1 MKKYL
6 LLMFVSILSFSLLAC
21 SNNSDTSSNQQKKSV
36 KRYSLATGG
45 TSGTYYPVGSGIASI
60 VTKHVDGIEMNA
72 ESTGGSV
79 ANTKMAQ
86 NKETDFFLGA
96 AATVKGAMEGLP
108 RESFPEPITDIRSV
122 TALYSEVF
130 QFVTLA
136 NSGIT
141 SIHDLK
147 GKKVAVGKA
156 GSGTERNAKIF
167 LEYYGITYDDINE
180 QFQSFGEA
188 VTSLKDRQLD
198 VAIVASGLPTAA
210 IVDAAT
216 TLDVRFLPMDEAI
229 AKKITDDNMYYK
241 IDRIKAGTYNGQDK
255 DILAIGTPALLN
267 VRSDIPDQDVY
278 NILTK
283 FYDNIDVL
291 RDIHAQGK
299 NIKLETALAGVSI
312 PLHPGAVKYY
322 KEKGMEIPARLN

>member
-1 MKKYL
+1 MKKCL
-6 LLMFVSILSFSLLAC
+6 LLFVVSLLSIGLIAC
-21 SNNSDTSSNQQKKSV
+21 SENTDSGSTEGKQSV

-60 VTKHVDGIEMNA
+60 VTKHVDGIQMNA

-79 ANTKMAQ
+79 ANSKMAQ

-96 AATVKGAMEGLP
+96 AATVKGAMEGQP
-108 RESFPEPITDIRSV
+108 PESFPDPITDIRSV

-130 QFVTLA
+130 QFVTLS
-136 NSGIT
+136 NSGIK
-141 SIHDLK
+141 SINDLK

-167 LEYYGITYDDINE
+167 LTYYGITYDDIDE

-216 TLDVRFLPMDEAI
+216 TLDVRFLAMDEEV
-229 AKKITDDNMYYK
+229 AKKITDDNKYYK
-241 IDRIKAGTYNGQDK
+241 IDRIKAGTYNGQDE

-267 VRSDIPDQDVY
+267 VRSDIPEEDVY

-283 FYDNIDVL
+283 FYENIDVL
-291 RDIHAQGK
+291 GDIHAQGK

-322 KEKGMEIPARLN
+322 KEKGLEIPARLN

>member
-1 MKKYL
+1 MKKFVL
-6 LLMFVSILSFSLLAC
+6 LLLVSILSINLAAC
-21 SNNSDTSSNQQKKSV
+21 SKDTSTSSSEPKKAV

-60 VTKHVDGIEMNA
+60 VSKHVDGIEMNA

-79 ANTKMAQ
+79 ANSKMAQ

-108 RESFPEPITDIRSV
+108 AESFPKPITDIRAVS
-122 TALYSEVF
+122 ALYSEVF

-136 NSGIT
+136 NSGIM

-167 LEYYGITYDDINE
+167 LNYYGITYDDIDE
-180 QFQSFGEA
+180 QFQSFGES
-188 VTSLKDRQLD
+188 VTSLKDRQID

-216 TLDVRFLPMDEAI
+216 TLDVRFLPMDEAV
-229 AKKITDDNMYYK
+229 AKKITDDNIFYK
-241 IDRIKAGTYNGQDK
+241 LDRIKAGTYKGQDT

-267 VRSDIPDQDVY
+267 VRSDIPDEDVY

-283 FYDNIDVL
+283 FYDNIEVL
-291 RDIHAQGK
+291 GEIHAQGK

-322 KEKGMEIPARLN
+322 KEKGLEIPAALN